1 MSDQFIP
8 IYAATAA
15 GTLGLAGILYTKY
28 LERRSTTTAILAEI
42 KRLLHVLVEHD
53 QYWDE
58 WVRENTTD
66 RHILVSFSLDVYDKQ
81 AANVGMFRTE
91 YVGEIVKFY
100 GDVRF
105 INNLQQTRRE
115 ASSTCN
121 GAASF
126 NETYSH
132 ALKKILQSNA
142 KVFEKSFVKYKL
154 SV

>member
-15 GTLGLAGILYTKY
+15 GTLGFAGVFYTKY

-42 KRLLHVLVEHD
+42 KRLLRVLTEHD
-53 QYWDE
+53 KYWDE
-58 WVRENTTD
+58 WVLDKSSD

-105 INNLQQTRRE
+105 INNLQLTRRE
-115 ASSTCN
+115 ASSTPD
-121 GAASF
+121 GTASF
-126 NETYSH
+126 NNTYSN
-132 ALKKILQSNA
+132 ALKHLLRSNA
-142 KVFEKSFVKYKL
+142 NVFDKPFVKYKL
-154 SV
+154 SP